1 MIWTRNLLIWSQTR
15 YRCATRSLHYC
26 VGLCVCVCVHT
37 FQCLNRLQ
45 VGVLH
50 WRNWSMRG
58 TPAEQCQGCEF
69 APHLEQSSILPK
81 ITNCLSQKC
90 VWSTQMITIFG
101 RWPWRDLNTQPS
113 DLESD
118 ALPLRHKVTVSWQN
132 SPTKTWHHSHTG
144 ALVTYCG
151 CVCMCT
157 PKKPYSE
164 STMFRLYSLWIYN

>member
-1 MIWTRNLLIWSQTR
+1 METDSRLDLNTQPEHIWVIH
-15 YRCATRSLHYC
+15 AD
-26 VGLCVCVCVHT
+26 VH
-37 FQCLNRLQ
+37 FIAVASVSVR
-45 VGVLH
+45 
-50 WRNWSMRG
+50 
-58 TPAEQCQGCEF
+58 CEF
-69 APHLEQSSILPK
+69 APHTGSSLQFCQNYYLPFTEVCRDPHK
-81 ITNCLSQKC
+81 
-90 VWSTQMITIFG
+90 WSRLRQC

-118 ALPLRHKVTVSWQN
+118 ALPLRHKVTVLGLN